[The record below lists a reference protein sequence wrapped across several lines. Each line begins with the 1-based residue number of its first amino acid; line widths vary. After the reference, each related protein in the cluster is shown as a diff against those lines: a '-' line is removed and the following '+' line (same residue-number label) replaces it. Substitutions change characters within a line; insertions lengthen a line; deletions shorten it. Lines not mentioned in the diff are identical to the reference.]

1 LLRIVVPPREFFNEQ
16 TNEFVYLKKPTTL
29 TLEHSLVSISKW
41 EQKWHKSFLSTKE
54 KTNEEAIDYIR
65 CMTLTQNVPLIVYN
79 CLTTDNVNAIKD
91 YINDPA
97 TATTI
102 RESASRGSRKIITSE
117 QIYSWMFALQIPMEC
132 QKWHVNRL
140 LMLIKVCEI
149 QQNPKKT
156 KMKMNQMLDERR
168 ALNEQR
174 KARLHSKG

>member
-1 LLRIVVPPREFFNEQ
+1 MLKIVVPPRELFNEK
-16 TNEFVYLKKPTTL
+16 TNEFMYLEKPTTL

-65 CMTLTQNVPLIVYN
+65 CMTLTQNVPLLVYN
-79 CLTTDNVNAIKD
+79 CLTAENVNAIKD
-91 YINDPA
+91 YIDDPA

-102 RESASRGSRKIITSE
+102 RERASRCNGKIITSE

-132 QKWHVNRL
+132 QKWHINRL

-156 KMKMNQMLDERR
+156 KMKMNEMLDERR
-168 ALNEQR
+168 ALNEKR
-174 KARLHSKG
+174 KAQLHSKG

>member
-1 LLRIVVPPREFFNEQ
+1 MLKIVVPPRELYNEL
-16 TNEFVYLKKPTTL
+16 TNEFLYLKKPTTL

-54 KTNEEAIDYIR
+54 KTNEEALDYVR
-65 CMTLTQNVPLIVYN
+65 CMTLTQNVPAIVYN
-79 CLTTDNVNAIKD
+79 CLTVDNVNAIKD

-102 RESASRGSRKIITSE
+102 REPESRGKGKIITSE

-132 QKWHVNRL
+132 QKWHINRL

-174 KARLHSKG
+174 KAKLHSKG